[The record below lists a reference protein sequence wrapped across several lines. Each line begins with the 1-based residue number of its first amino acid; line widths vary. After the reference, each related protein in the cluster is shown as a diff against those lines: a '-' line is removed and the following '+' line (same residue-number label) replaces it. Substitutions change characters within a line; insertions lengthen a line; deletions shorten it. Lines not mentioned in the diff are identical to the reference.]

1 MNKEPWFYFPNPQ
14 DKSLPEEES
23 HHAAR
28 VLRKRAGDLVTGF
41 DGRGNVYGL
50 KIKSVGPKTC
60 EVEILEENTFPP
72 PYSHSLT
79 IAIAPPKTKERLGF
93 MVEKLT
99 EIGVNKIQFLLSE
112 RSERQ
117 SVNMERVLRT
127 MISAAK
133 QCGSHFLPETPDP
146 EDFTS
151 WYSDVTDSQKF
162 ICHLP
167 EQATPDSLE
176 EMFKKDEDT
185 CIAIGP
191 EGDFS
196 KNEIAMARSAGFVS
210 AGLGPQVLRT
220 ETAALVACTIAR
232 SKSF

>member
-1 MNKEPWFYFPNPQ
+1 MNKEPWFYFPDPEH
-14 DKSLPEEES
+14 KSLPEEES

-28 VLRKRAGDLVTGF
+28 VLRKRTGDLITGF
-41 DGRGNVYGL
+41 DGRGNVYNL
-50 KIKSVGPKTC
+50 KIKSVGPKVC
-60 EVEILEENTFPP
+60 ELEILEENALPP

-99 EIGVNKIQFLLSE
+99 EIGVSKIQFLLSE

-117 SVNMERVLRT
+117 SVNMERVQRT

-133 QCGSHFLPETPDP
+133 QCGSYFLPEIPDP
-146 EDFTS
+146 MDFPS
-151 WYSDVTDSQKF
+151 WYSGVADSQKF

-167 EQATPDSLE
+167 EQAAPDSLE
-176 EMFKKDEDT
+176 EMLKKDEDT

-196 KNEIAMARSAGFVS
+196 KSEITMARSAGFVS